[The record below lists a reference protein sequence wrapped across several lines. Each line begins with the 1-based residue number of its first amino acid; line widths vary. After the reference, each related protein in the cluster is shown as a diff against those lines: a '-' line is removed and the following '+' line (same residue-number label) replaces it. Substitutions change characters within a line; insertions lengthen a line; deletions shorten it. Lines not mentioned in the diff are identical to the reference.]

1 MQNPF
6 NNQDQNDPN
15 NPLNQLPIPPNYAK
29 IRNQQGEVRIAK
41 VGISWTTFFFGPL
54 PALFRGDWYNFALM
68 MVWDLI
74 YVLGAQMFRLG
85 AIASYPWPGMV
96 FTLIYNMMY
105 FRHLIGA
112 KDFYAADA
120 RSEKLL
126 ENARYLP
133 HNYKKYFGDDDD
145 NNDSNNFFN

>member
-6 NNQDQNDPN
+6 NNQDPNN

-29 IRNQQGEVRIAK
+29 IRNDKGEVRIAK

-68 MVWDLI
+68 VVWDII
-74 YVLGAQMFRLG
+74 YVMAAQLFHWG
-85 AIASYPWPGMV
+85 VIATYPWPGMV
-96 FTLIYNMMY
+96 FTLFYNMMY
-105 FRHLIGA
+105 FRHLIGSVG
-112 KDFYAADA
+112 FVAADG

-126 ENARYLP
+126 AASHYLP
-133 HNYKKYFGDDDD
+133 RNYEKQFDDDD
-145 NNDSNNFFN
+145 D